1 MAAIRAGLVVRL
13 RCSEAC
19 GATVQL
25 AVGRRAARRL
35 RLGAARVVAGGS
47 ARLGGAGTT
56 YAFVRFRP
64 SARRALGRAG
74 RRGVRATLT
83 AVAVDAAA
91 NRQARARAI
100 VLRP

>member
-1 MAAIRAGLVVRL
+1 VVRL

-19 GATVQL
+19 AATVEL
-25 AVGRRAARRL
+25 AVGARTARRL

-56 YAFVRFRP
+56 YAFVRFKP
-64 SARRALGRAG
+64 SARRALWRAG
-74 RRGVRATLT
+74 RGRVRATLS

-91 NRQARARAI
+91 NRRARSRPIA
-100 VLRP
+100 LRP